1 MFRMSL
7 FRRSAVIFT
16 FLACSSNPQPAAQ
29 NPTVRFVTTAAVPD
43 FMDVPFPSDVYLQN
57 GHIGNIPGL
66 DAVIAENSDMLQHA
80 LSVHDGFGRTTF
92 SEIYVDDP
100 NAPPLDDGSVAPAQ
114 IDTTSLPATEDACTK
129 DGSSVFLIDLGSKTR
144 LPCRARYHVSPSGH
158 ARPTLAIAPARGLVL
173 DPGKQYAAVVTSRVK
188 DKSGKNIAASPD
200 FAKIASG
207 DRSAPGAAIY
217 GPAYDTVASVLSL
230 GTDSIVGMSVF
241 TTNKMEEELYTLR
254 DQLEAAPAPTL
265 AWDGPSMAPMGA
277 AKFTSATPLPTGFTA
292 SLDDW
297 LGVASAPKLPDG
309 TDDPDATLPVR
320 AHDAIATIG
329 TAVFNATNY
338 LSVRPNGYIDPEH
351 ANFARDGSGNIVP
364 APEQPT
370 DKIWV
375 TLFVPKTA
383 MPANGYPIVIVQ
395 HGLSG
400 ARSNE
405 PFDIANTFCKNGWM
419 VAGIDSVTFG
429 ARAPEAQYQVDQ
441 HSMWA
446 NAPGAKFDGPDGLA
460 DPVNGSFNGSGDLFG
475 NLLNIGALRDQ
486 LRQAEID
493 TAQLVKVL
501 RSNPDLSPLQTGASA
516 PAIDPA
522 HVAYVGDS
530 LGGIEGAVAAAIEP
544 HLDAWTLNVAGGD
557 IAQELAARSP
567 VIGASLNAGA
577 LNFGDAGDQLTDSH
591 LIVMLLQT
599 IIEPGDPMLFA
610 SHLVTAPHTL
620 AGNATKPR
628 NILQVEVLY
637 DELVTNEADEALA
650 RAAGMSLAGPN
661 VGSNAENGD
670 VAHPETN
677 PWAIPFA
684 TVAGDANGIHDTPVQ
699 GTTAVV
705 VQASPA
711 THGNDMFQSKGTRS
725 FKAPWA
731 IYDTLQ
737 PYPKLAQ
744 NYDVRC
750 PYRELQTAVTGF
762 FSSAFAGQTPT
773 VAGFKPPVRD
783 LDDDGTP
790 DATDPDPN
798 NPNVH

>member
-1 MFRMSL
+1 MP
-7 FRRSAVIFT
+7 FRRSILVLAC
-16 FLACSSNPQPAAQ
+16 LACSSNPQPAAQ
-29 NPTVRFVTTAAVPD
+29 NPTVRFVTTAAVPN

-66 DAVIAENSDMLQHA
+66 DAVLTQNSDMLEHA
-80 LSVHDGFGRTTF
+80 LSVHDGFGRSTF

-100 NAPPLDDGSVAPAQ
+100 SAPLNDDGSPGAAQ
-114 IDTTSLPATEDACTK
+114 VDPTSLPGSEDACTK
-129 DGSSVFLIDLGSKTR
+129 DDSSVYLIDLATKTR
-144 LPCRARYHVSPSGH
+144 LPCRARYHVSPTGH
-158 ARPTLAIAPARGLVL
+158 ARPTLAIGPARGLVL
-173 DPGKQYAAVVTSRVK
+173 DGGKQYAAIVTTRVK
-188 DKSGKNIAASPD
+188 DKSGKNLAASAD
-200 FAKIASG
+200 FTKIATG

-217 GPAYDTVASVLSL
+217 GPAYDTALSALSL

-254 DQLEAAPAPTL
+254 DELEAAPAPTL
-265 AWDGPSMAPMGA
+265 AWDATSMSPMGA
-277 AKFTSATPLPTGFTA
+277 AKFTSVSPLPTGFTA

-297 LGVASAPKLPDG
+297 LGVSSAPKLPDG
-309 TDDPDATLPVR
+309 TDDPDALLPVR

-329 TAVFNATNY
+329 SAVFEAINY
-338 LSVRPNGYIDPEH
+338 LNVRPTGYVDPDH
-351 ANFARDGSGNIVP
+351 ANFARDANGKIIP

-370 DKIWV
+370 SKIWV

-383 MPANGYPIVIVQ
+383 MPASGYPIVIVQ

-405 PFDIANTFCKNGWM
+405 PFELANTFCKNGWM
-419 VAGIDSVTFG
+419 VAAIDSVTFG
-429 ARAPEAQYQVDQ
+429 ARAPEPQYQVDQ
-441 HSMWA
+441 HSVWA
-446 NAPGAKFDGPDGLA
+446 SAPGAKFDGPDGLA
-460 DPVNGSFNGSGDLFG
+460 DPSNGSFNGSGDLFG

-486 LRQAEID
+486 LRQSEID
-493 TAQLVKVL
+493 TSQLVKVL
-501 RSNPDLSPLQTGASA
+501 RSSPDLSPLDTGAGA
-516 PAIDPA
+516 PKIDAA

-544 HLDAWTLNVAGGD
+544 NLLAWTLNVAGGGV
-557 IAQELAARSP
+557 AQELAARSP

-591 LIVMLLQT
+591 LIVMLFQT
-599 IIEPGDPMLFA
+599 IAEPGDPLLFA
-610 SHLVTAPHTL
+610 SRLVTAPHTL
-620 AGNATKPR
+620 AGTATKPR
-628 NILQVEVLY
+628 NILQIEVLY
-637 DELVTNEADEALA
+637 DELVTNESDEALA
-650 RAAGMSLAGPN
+650 RAAGFSLAGPN

-670 VAHPETN
+670 LANPASN

-684 TVAGDANGIHDTPVQ
+684 TVNADATGIHDTPVQ

-705 VQASPA
+705 IQASPGV
-711 THGNDMFQSKGTRS
+711 HGSDLVQSKGTRS

-731 IYDTLQ
+731 SYDSLQ
-737 PYPKLAQ
+737 PFPKLDQ
-744 NYDVRC
+744 NYEVSC
-750 PYRELQTAVTGF
+750 PYRELQTAITGF

-798 NPNVH
+798 DPNVH